1 MARNSIRAGLV
12 ERVTAHMNPTVFF
25 GSAALVVVFVLIGGL
40 FTETAAAVFEITQH
54 NISRFLG
61 WYYVLVVSAFLVVP
75 VTLLFFPVRRVRIGG
90 AEARPEF
97 SRFGWFTMLF
107 AAGMGIGIVFYGVA
121 EPLLHYDNPLR
132 AEPRSQE
139 ALLEAMRLSYFH
151 WGLHA
156 WGIYIVLALA
166 IAHAHFNRGLPLAP
180 RSAMEPLIGE
190 RIHGPI
196 GDAVDI
202 LCTVG
207 TLLGVATSLGLG
219 AMQVNAS
226 LDVFFGWPESL
237 ALQVSIIAVITAA
250 ATTSVVLGVKKGI
263 QRLSQT
269 NMVLAFLLLLFVF
282 VAGPTLYALELFVS
296 SLGFYLQ
303 KLPQASLYL
312 EPGSDSTWQVTW
324 TLFYW
329 GWWISWSPFVAVF
342 VARISKGRTVLE
354 FILGVLLVPSL
365 VTFFWFATFGGAA
378 LHLEIEQGAGLI
390 DAVGQNVSTSLQRL
404 LAELPFASLTTA
416 LATAV
421 IAIFFV
427 TSSDSG
433 SFVDDMVTSGG
444 DPNPPRPQRVFW
456 AVSEGL
462 VAATLLLMGGLSAI
476 RNAAISLGLPM
487 SLVLVAATVALW
499 KSLAADPM
507 VRRVGRPAPAD
518 RGRGR
523 G

>member
-1 MARNSIRAGLV
+1 MAQDRTRATV
-12 ERVTAHMNPTVFF
+12 AQRVIAHMNPTVFF
-25 GSAALVVVFVLIGGL
+25 GSAALVVAFVIAGGL
-40 FTETAAAVFEITQH
+40 FTDTAAAVFATTQRS
-54 NISRFLG
+54 ISRFLG
-61 WYYVLVVSAFLVVP
+61 WYYVLVVSAFLIVP
-75 VTLLFFPVRRVRIGG
+75 VSLLFFPVRRVRIGG
-90 AEARPEF
+90 PNARPEF

-121 EPLLHYDNPLR
+121 EPLLHFDNPLR
-132 AEPRSQE
+132 AEPQSPR
-139 ALLEAMRLSYFH
+139 ALIEGMRLSYFH

-219 AMQVNAS
+219 AMQINAS
-226 LDVFFGWPESL
+226 LDVFFGWPDSVW
-237 ALQVSIIAVITAA
+237 LQTIIIAAITAA
-250 ATTSVVLGVKKGI
+250 ATASVVLGVKKGI

-269 NMVLAFLLLLFVF
+269 NMVLAFSLLAFVF
-282 VAGPTLYALELFVS
+282 LAGPTLYALELFVS
-296 SLGFYLQ
+296 SLGFYIQ

-312 EPGSDSTWQVTW
+312 EPGSDSTWQTTW

-329 GWWISWSPFVAVF
+329 GWWISWSPFVAIF
-342 VARISKGRTVLE
+342 VARISKGRTVFE
-354 FILGVLLVPSL
+354 FVLGVLLVPSL

-378 LHLEIEQGAGLI
+378 LYAQIEQGAMLVEGVR
-390 DAVGQNVSTSLQRL
+390 DNVATSLQML
-404 LAELPFASLTTA
+404 LAELPYASITTA
-416 LATAV
+416 LATVV
-421 IAIFFV
+421 IALFFV

-462 VAATLLLMGGLSAI
+462 VAATLLLMGGLTAI

-487 SLVLVAATVALW
+487 SFVLVAATVALMR
-499 KSLAADPM
+499 SLYRDPM
-507 VRRVGRPAPAD
+507 AQRAARRALG
-518 RGRGR
+518 
-523 G
+523 

>member
-1 MARNSIRAGLV
+1 MAEDRTRATRLW
-12 ERVTAHMNPTVFF
+12 RRATAHMNPTVFF
-25 GSAALVVVFVLIGGL
+25 GSAALVVAFVIAGAA
-40 FTETAAAVFEITQH
+40 FTETAAALFESTQR

-61 WYYVLVVSAFLVVP
+61 WYYVLVVSAFLIVP
-75 VTLLFFPVRRVRIGG
+75 VTLLFFPMRRIRIGG
-90 AEARPEF
+90 PDARPEF

-121 EPLLHYDNPLR
+121 EPLLHFDNPLR
-132 AEPRSQE
+132 AEPRSDA
-139 ALLEAMRLSYFH
+139 ALIEAMRLSYFH

-156 WGIYIVLALA
+156 WGIYLVLALA
-166 IAHAHFNRGLPLAP
+166 VAHAHFNRGLPLAP
-180 RSAMEPLIGE
+180 RSVFEPLLGE

-219 AMQVNAS
+219 AMQINAS
-226 LDVFFGWPESL
+226 LDVFFGWPDSVW
-237 ALQVSIIAVITAA
+237 LQTLIIALITVA
-250 ATTSVVLGVKKGI
+250 ATASVVLGVKKGI
-263 QRLSQT
+263 QRISQT
-269 NMVLAFLLLLFVF
+269 NIVLAFLLLLFVF
-282 VAGPTLYALELFVS
+282 VAGPTLYSLELFIS

-312 EPGSDSTWQVTW
+312 EPGADSTWQITW

-329 GWWISWSPFVAVF
+329 GWWISWAPFVAIF
-342 VARISKGRTVLE
+342 VARISKGRTVFE
-354 FILGVLLVPSL
+354 FVLGVLLLPSL

-378 LHLEIEQGAGLI
+378 LHAQIEQGAALV
-390 DAVGQNVSTSLQRL
+390 DAVGENVSTSLQVL
-404 LAELPFASLTTA
+404 LAELPFASFTTA

-444 DPNPPRPQRVFW
+444 DPKPPRPQRVFW

-462 VAATLLLMGGLSAI
+462 VAATLLLMGGLTAI
-476 RNAAISLGLPM
+476 RNAAISFGLPM
-487 SLVLVAATVALW
+487 SLVLVAATIALW
-499 KSLAADPM
+499 KSLSADPS
-507 VRRVGRPAPAD
+507 VRRVKAP
-518 RGRGR
+518 GRG
-523 G
+523 

>member
-1 MARNSIRAGLV
+1 MADEPTRGGLV
-12 ERVTAHMNPTVFF
+12 ERVVAHMNPTVFF
-25 GSAALVVVFVLIGGL
+25 GSAFLVVVFALAGGL
-40 FTETAAAVFEITQH
+40 FTETSATLFETTQRG
-54 NISRFLG
+54 ISRYLG
-61 WYYVLVVSAFLVVP
+61 WYYVLVVSAFLIVP

-90 AEARPEF
+90 PRAKPEF

-121 EPLLHYDNPLR
+121 EPLLHYDDPLR
-132 AEPRSQE
+132 AEPRSE
-139 ALLEAMRLSYFH
+139 AALLEAMRLSYFH

-156 WGIYIVLALA
+156 WGIYIVLALS

-190 RIHGPI
+190 RIHGPL

-219 AMQVNAS
+219 AMQINAS
-226 LDVFFGWPESL
+226 LDVFFGWPDSVW
-237 ALQVSIIAVITAA
+237 LQTAIIAAITAA

-263 QRLSQT
+263 QRLSQS

-296 SLGFYLQ
+296 TLGLYLQ
-303 KLPQASLYL
+303 KLPQASLFL
-312 EPGSDSTWQVTW
+312 EPGSDGTWQTTW

-329 GWWISWSPFVAVF
+329 GWWISWSPFVAIF
-342 VARISKGRTVLE
+342 VARISKGRTVFE
-354 FILGVLLVPSL
+354 FVVGVLLVPSL

-378 LHLEIEQGAGLI
+378 LYAQVEQGAALV
-390 DAVGQNVSTSLQRL
+390 DAVGRNVSTSLQVL
-404 LAELPFASLTTA
+404 LAQLPLASVTTA
-416 LATAV
+416 LATLV

-456 AVSEGL
+456 AVSEGV
-462 VAATLLLMGGLSAI
+462 VAATLLLMGGLTAI

-487 SLVLVAATVALW
+487 SLILIAATIGLTR
-499 KSLAADPM
+499 SLYYDPM
-507 VRRVGRPAPAD
+507 AKRVARRMIGPR
-518 RGRGR
+518 
-523 G
+523 